1 MSKTIEQMRYISTG
15 LVKIRKMIEANEI
28 SNAKLRTER
37 DSLQQQLIGLFKKS
51 EVQSIKTLGM
61 SVSVKQRAKLVV
73 VNEQAVI
80 RALQLRGLT
89 DYFGVQLNDLFKKS
103 LAPKLA
109 SQGEKLSGT
118 TLEHTDFISVVK
130 GRKPDEAK

>member
-28 SNAKLRTER
+28 SNAKLRIER

-73 VNEQAVI
+73 VNE
-80 RALQLRGLT
+80 
-89 DYFGVQLNDLFKKS
+89 LFKKS